1 MTAQKNTDTT
11 MGAAVGGNLLNKL
24 NLPGL
29 GGAGGGGP
37 GGVLASMQGLGKGG
51 YQPKMF
57 GAKAGDESGNTSERS
72 FTSRFGAANQVSASV
87 AVPSSQQ
94 FLAHSVQGSAANV
107 LSSMARG
114 PGGFKAAADDTSDTS
129 SQRVYQMPG
138 MRNPQ
143 SRKSVLEDEDTPNTD
158 EVQ

>member
-1 MTAQKNTDTT
+1 
-11 MGAAVGGNLLNKL
+11 
-24 NLPGL
+24 
-29 GGAGGGGP
+29 
-37 GGVLASMQGLGKGG
+37 
-51 YQPKMF
+51 MF
-57 GAKAGDESGNTSERS
+57 GAKAGDDSGNTSERS

-94 FLAHSVQGSAANV
+94 FLAHSVQGSAGNV
-107 LSSMARG
+107 LGSMGRG
-114 PGGFKAAADDTSDTS
+114 PGGFKAAAGDDTSDTS

-158 EVQ
+158 EFQ